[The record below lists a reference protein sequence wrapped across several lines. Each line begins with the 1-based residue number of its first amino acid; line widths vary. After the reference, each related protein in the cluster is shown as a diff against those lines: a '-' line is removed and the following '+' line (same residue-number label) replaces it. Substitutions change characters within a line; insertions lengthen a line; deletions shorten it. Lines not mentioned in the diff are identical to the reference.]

1 MVEVG
6 IKLMYLCLETVM
18 ADKMKV
24 AGVGN
29 LRYYIICLISRFRN
43 SKPRL
48 PAKRS
53 PYRRSCRASPE

>member
-24 AGVGN
+24 AGAG
-29 LRYYIICLISRFRN
+29 
-43 SKPRL
+43 KPPL
-48 PAKRS
+48 LHYLSNKPI
-53 PYRRSCRASPE
+53 